1 MVARNVLST
10 RHTLLGRNMSKRS
23 TSKRSMSFKHDDGQ
37 LCDVQT
43 ILVWYHYWTT
53 KVLSGP
59 VVIPH

>member
-1 MVARNVLST
+1 MVARNISSTLS
-10 RHTLLGRNMSKRS
+10 HFIGQEHEQKKHG
-23 TSKRSMSFKHDDGQ
+23 KRSMSFKHDDGQ

-43 ILVWYHYWTT
+43 ISVLFHYWTT